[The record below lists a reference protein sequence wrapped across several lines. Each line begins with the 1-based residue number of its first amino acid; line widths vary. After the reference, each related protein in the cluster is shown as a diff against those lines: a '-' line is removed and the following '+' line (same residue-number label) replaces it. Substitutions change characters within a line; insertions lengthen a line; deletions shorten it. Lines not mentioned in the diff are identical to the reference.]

1 MPLNNQDLNECDKE
15 PIHIPSAIQP
25 HGFFLAVDINTMTI
39 VAASSNIDLFFT
51 FSSQQILS
59 QSLYTFFPF
68 LHQWLQEEQNAA
80 KPLPKIFTV
89 ESSLYIFSMHR
100 NNTSLI
106 LEAELALNADL
117 FPDTLAQSLV
127 NETISLTNASSI
139 DEICLLGAQALQR
152 LSGFGRVMS
161 YRFDKDFNGWVNA
174 EAKIPPMESY
184 LNHHFPAGD
193 IPAQARELYRTNLI
207 RYIPNATYVPV
218 PLQSIVNEPIDM
230 SQSTL
235 RSVSPIHLEYL
246 RNMDVESSMSLSIIV
261 DGKLWGLFAC
271 HHPSPL
277 PLAYTIRHY
286 CEMFIG
292 LFNALIQER
301 LSNESSQ
308 LFFALKNR
316 YSVLKEAFQTLTAK
330 SDLHTAFTALGSS
343 WLEAM
348 ESDGV
353 CLLQKNECSVFGAV
367 PPNAYIREFSSLI
380 DPFHE
385 NDLFVSIFLGDILL
399 TDSISGVLSLIIT
412 HNPRTEIIWFRREW
426 VQTITWAG
434 NPDKAVLFDH
444 SQRISPRKSFE
455 AFTIEQRG
463 KSIPWSSAHLL
474 AVQLYKELGSVVELD
489 NVNRTLKRQNQLLI
503 QQGKMAMMGEMIGAI
518 SHQWMQPLNA
528 LSLLIS
534 NLSMTFDK
542 NINDS
547 KTVTDI
553 KQKSMDKIEFMAD
566 SIHSFRNF
574 FKPDRTKIFFPVM
587 QMIHEVN
594 DQLLPQL
601 KVNNVELNID
611 ENEIQIYGSPN
622 EFKQIIL
629 NLLVNAHDA
638 LIEKKIQNPIIRCS
652 IERGEAATILQICDN
667 AGGILPEHLEAIF
680 TPYFS
685 TKMSETGRGLGLYLS
700 KLIMEEQFGGTI
712 SVVNT
717 DEGACFRLSFLTLS

>member
-1 MPLNNQDLNECDKE
+1 MTLNDQDLNECDKE

-25 HGFFLAVDINTMTI
+25 HGFFLSVDVKTMTI

-51 FSSQQILS
+51 FSTQQILS
-59 QSLYTFFPF
+59 QSLYTFFPS
-68 LHQWLQEEQNAA
+68 LHQWLQEENNAA
-80 KPLPKIFTV
+80 KSLPKIFTV

-100 NNTSLI
+100 NTDTLI
-106 LEAELALNADL
+106 LEAEPALNADL

-127 NETISLTNASSI
+127 NETISLTKASSI
-139 DEICLLGAQALQR
+139 DELCHLGALALQQ

-161 YRFDKDFNGWVNA
+161 YRFDENFNGWVNA
-174 EAKIPPMESY
+174 EAKIPHMESF

-207 RYIPNATYVPV
+207 RYIPNATYIPI
-218 PLQSIVNEPIDM
+218 PLQSIVSEPIDM

-308 LFFALKNR
+308 LFFLLKSR
-316 YSVLKEAFQTLTAK
+316 YSVIKEAFQTLTDQ
-330 SDLHTAFTALGSS
+330 SDLHTAFRALGAS

-353 CLLQKNECSVFGAV
+353 CLLQNGECSTFGEV
-367 PPNAYIREFSSLI
+367 PKNSHIKELSSLI
-380 DPFHE
+380 DPFHK
-385 NDLFVSIFLGDILL
+385 NDIFVSHSLGDIFLA
-399 TDSISGVLSLIIT
+399 DSISGVLSLIIT

-434 NPDKAVLFDH
+434 NPDKATLIDH

-463 KSIPWSSAHLL
+463 KSIPWEKSHIL
-474 AVQLYKELGSVVELD
+474 AVQLYKELGFIVELD
-489 NVNRTLKRQNQLLI
+489 NANRSLKHQNQLLI

-518 SHQWMQPLNA
+518 SHQWKQPLNA
-528 LSLLIS
+528 LSILIDS
-534 NLSMTFDK
+534 LSVLIDECDRNPKM
-542 NINDS
+542 
-547 KTVTDI
+547 VADI
-553 KQKSMDKIEFMAD
+553 KQKSMEKIAFMSETMDA
-566 SIHSFRNF
+566 FRNF
-574 FKPDRTKIFFPVM
+574 FKPDGAKNSFSIA
-587 QMIHEVN
+587 QMVHEVYN
-594 DQLLPQL
+594 QLLPQL
-601 KVNNVELNID
+601 HTHNIEFKID
-611 ENEIQIYGSPN
+611 GDAALIYGSPN
-622 EFKQIIL
+622 EFKQVIL
-629 NLLVNAHDA
+629 NLLVNSYEA
-638 LIEKKIQNPIIRCS
+638 LMEKNVETPFIHCTLEQKDT
-652 IERGEAATILQICDN
+652 ETYLHICDN
-667 AGGILPEHLEAIF
+667 GGGIPPEYIEAIF
-680 TPYFS
+680 TPHFS
-685 TKMSETGRGLGLYLS
+685 TKKFGTGRGLGLYLS
-700 KLIMEEQFGGTI
+700 KLIIEEHFGGKI
-712 SVVNT
+712 SAINT
-717 DEGACFRLSFLTLS
+717 PDGTCFVLTF

>member
-1 MPLNNQDLNECDKE
+1 MTLNNQDLNECDKE

-25 HGFFLAVDINTMTI
+25 HGFFLSVDVNTMTI

-51 FSSQQILS
+51 FSTQQILS

-68 LHQWLQEEQNAA
+68 LHQWLQEENNAA
-80 KPLPKIFTV
+80 KSLPKIFTV

-100 NNTSLI
+100 DNTSLI
-106 LEAELALNADL
+106 LEAEPALNADL

-127 NETISLTNASSI
+127 HETIRLTKASSI
-139 DEICLLGAQALQR
+139 DELCHLGALALQH

-161 YRFDKDFNGWVNA
+161 YRFDEDFNGWVNA
-174 EAKIPPMESY
+174 EANTPHMESY
-184 LNHHFPAGD
+184 LNHHFPSGD

-207 RYIPNATYVPV
+207 RYIPNATYIPV
-218 PLQSIVNEPIDM
+218 PLQSIINEPIDM

-246 RNMDVESSMSLSIIV
+246 RNMDVASSMSLSIIV

-308 LFFALKNR
+308 LFFRLKSK
-316 YSVLKEAFQTLTAK
+316 YSVIKEAFQTL
-330 SDLHTAFTALGSS
+330 SDQSNLHTAFKALGAS

-353 CLLQKNECSVFGAV
+353 CLLQNGECSTFGEV
-367 PPNAYIREFSSLI
+367 PPNSSIRELSSLI
-380 DPFHE
+380 DPFHK
-385 NDLFVSIFLGDILL
+385 NDLFVSHSLGDIFLA
-399 TDSISGVLSLIIT
+399 DSISGVLSLIIT

-426 VQTITWAG
+426 VQILKWAG
-434 NPDKAVLFDH
+434 NPDKAVLIDH

-463 KSIPWSSAHLL
+463 KSIPWEKSHIL
-474 AVQLYKELGSVVELD
+474 AVQLYKELGSIVELD
-489 NVNRTLKRQNQLLI
+489 NVNRSLKQQNQLLI

-566 SIHSFRNF
+566 TIHSFRNF

-611 ENEIQIYGSPN
+611 ENELQIYGVPN
-622 EFKQIIL
+622 EFKQIIM
-629 NLLVNAHDA
+629 NLLINAHDA
-638 LIEKKIQNPIIRCS
+638 LIEKKIQNPIIRCT
-652 IERGEAATILQICDN
+652 IARGEASTILQICDN

-700 KLIMEEQFGGTI
+700 KLIMEEHFGGTI

-717 DEGACFRLSFLTLS
+717 DEGACFRLNFLALS